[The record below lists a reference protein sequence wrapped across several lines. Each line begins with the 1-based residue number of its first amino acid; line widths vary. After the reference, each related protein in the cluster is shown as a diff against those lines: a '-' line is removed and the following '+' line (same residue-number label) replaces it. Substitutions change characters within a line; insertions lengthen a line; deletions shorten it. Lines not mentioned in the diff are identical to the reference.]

1 MATSMVA
8 PKAEISKPENR
19 SPPTWMPEVFHKVIK
34 LSMSLTFQ
42 PVMPV
47 AKEKREAETPAITTP
62 ATVPAVAAKVF
73 RVGPPS
79 SHKVTTVVTPHTS
92 TALQKGDQPR

>member
-1 MATSMVA
+1 
-8 PKAEISKPENR
+8 
-19 SPPTWMPEVFHKVIK
+19 
-34 LSMSLTFQ
+34 
-42 PVMPV
+42 MPV

-79 SHKVTTVVTPHTS
+79 SHKVTTVVTPHAQHSAPERRPTPVDHWQVDEQHAAKGEDQAQRAFD
-92 TALQKGDQPR
+92 ALQAADEERGQQIEGCK